1 MLFYVY
7 AALIGLLS
15 GLTSGLFGVGGGI
28 VMVPAMMFLLKL
40 DIKMAVGTSLAVMV
54 PSALMGASKH
64 YLMGH
69 VNGKIVLAIVPVAIA
84 MSFMGAWLTQFL
96 SSGTLKRGFGGLLLL
111 AGARL
116 ILGK

>member
-1 MLFYVY
+1 MLYLY

-28 VMVPAMMFLLKL
+28 VMVPAMMFLMKL
-40 DIKMAVGTSLAVMV
+40 DIKMAVGTSLAIMV

-69 VNGKIVLAIVPVAIA
+69 VNWKIVLAVIPVAIA
-84 MSFMGAWLTQFL
+84 MSFVGAWLTQFIP
-96 SSGTLKRGFGGLLLL
+96 SASLKRGFGGLLLL

-116 ILGK
+116 IFGK

>member
-1 MLFYVY
+1 MLYVY

-15 GLTSGLFGVGGGI
+15 GTTSGLFGVGGGI

-40 DIKMAVGTSLAVMV
+40 DMKVAVGTSLAVMV

-64 YLMGH
+64 YLLGH
-69 VNGKIVLAIVPVAIA
+69 VNWKVVLAIVPVAIA
-84 MSFMGAWLTQFL
+84 TSFAGAWMTQFL
-96 SSGTLKRGFGGLLLL
+96 SSDTLKRGFGGLLLL
-111 AGARL
+111 VGLRL